1 MASIIKEQQP
11 EEAQPEQC
19 APEIIMQLEDAHVD
33 EGEMAKF
40 MAKITGYPKP
50 RVNWFINKTHAVS
63 VLNFDFKITFK

>member
-1 MASIIKEQQP
+1 MASIIKEEQP
-11 EEAQPEQC
+11 EEAQPEQR

-33 EGEMAKF
+33 EGDMAKF

-63 VLNFDFKITFK
+63 VIYLFFVSK